1 MLTNSRLAALEA
13 LARENE
19 KKIEELGHTNW
30 LLNNHNVQTQN
41 EISKFEKDFSKE
53 YPDFDIKHASSTVLR
68 PHPPP
73 PLRQSPV
80 ARHVLLARPQ
90 SDKRPQPPGP
100 FPTPFYL
107 AAREAPQLDLDF
119 VIPGFQGET
128 LEVAINNVDMAFVL
142 QQTLRRRGWSEEMTK
157 KGVEDFLAQPMVK
170 VVWRGREGEFGN
182 LS

>member
-1 MLTNSRLAALEA
+1 MSTNSRLAALEA

-53 YPDFDIKHASSTVLR
+53 YPNFDVKHASSTVLR

-73 PLRQSPV
+73 PLRESPV

-107 AAREAPQLDLDF
+107 AAREAPQLNLDF

-128 LEVAINNVDMAFVL
+128 LEVAI
-142 QQTLRRRGWSEEMTK
+142 RR
-157 KGVEDFLAQPMVK
+157 KGSK
-170 VVWRGREGEFGN
+170 T
-182 LS
+182 S

>member
-1 MLTNSRLAALEA
+1 
-13 LARENE
+13 
-19 KKIEELGHTNW
+19 
-30 LLNNHNVQTQN
+30 
-41 EISKFEKDFSKE
+41 
-53 YPDFDIKHASSTVLR
+53 
-68 PHPPP
+68 
-73 PLRQSPV
+73 
-80 ARHVLLARPQ
+80 
-90 SDKRPQPPGP
+90 
-100 FPTPFYL
+100 
-107 AAREAPQLDLDF
+107 LDF

>member
-1 MLTNSRLAALEA
+1 MSTNSRLAALEA
-13 LARENE
+13 LARKNE
-19 KKIEELGHTNW
+19 EKIEELGHTNW

-53 YPDFDIKHASSTVLR
+53 YPNFDVKHANPTVLR
-68 PHPPP
+68 PDPPSP
-73 PLRQSPV
+73 PRESPV
-80 ARHVLLARPQ
+80 ARHVLLARPR
-90 SDKRPQPPGP
+90 SDTRPQPPGP

-142 QQTLRRRGWSEEMTK
+142 QQTLRRRGWGEEMTK

-170 VVWRGREGEFGN
+170 VVWKGREGEFGS